1 VEPTAPDLSLEPM
14 VTPEDLVL
22 IRDIVSNGGRKYTA
36 GNIDRSRYERLVD
49 LGWLIP
55 VMVNKTD
62 VVYDATD

>member
-1 VEPTAPDLSLEPM
+1 M

-22 IRDIVSNGGRKYTA
+22 IRDIVLNGGRKYTA

-62 VVYDATD
+62 VVYDATDQGIAAAD